1 MKSLWRRTSAFLM
14 ALVIVLSAA
23 GCGQTPSTGTP
34 NTTDPTQGPDL
45 AAIYYSAVEAVSESD
60 LCLEI
65 TYSKKTTV
73 ASQSYKESGFI
84 TLDYWNPNTD
94 NFLAKVQQDI
104 SFGGS
109 YAISLTEIYSQGNVY
124 QTIEADHFTAA
135 LSQEAFMAR
144 YTPLQMLDITLY
156 NISADS
162 TNTLLRFTDAT
173 AGESWA
179 MPAGAMLKQASG
191 TAELDET
198 GKLKKTGYTL
208 EYLYGP
214 ATVALDYAVTVKEA
228 GTQPTVPTDLTEFVS
243 VDYIDAAY
251 VLDHAYG
258 YLSQAKHAT
267 TEQRILTL
275 SAAGGIGIQESY
287 IVDTYAVG
295 SEYAARVETN
305 YGFTDYNTGETTEE
319 KLVEKFINGKYTS
332 FYNDGPEET
341 DSSIRKHDIEKYL
354 TDELTYWI
362 LPNEY
367 IASAKIT
374 DLGSVLLVE
383 YTATEQ
389 FGLDFCGDLNERF
402 YGDRKFLDQYASSY
416 KTTKN
421 EFYLSLDKFSLLPTA
436 VGVNY
441 EGVHVIDGYEY
452 VLSQNANQSFD
463 LASISSYETI
473 YEKPAPDAEP
483 EVPATPLF
491 YRVTGPNGQEMWLL
505 GTIHIGDNRTAYLPE
520 EIYAALQASDAL
532 ALEFNTE
539 AFEEQMQTDEALIAE
554 VYPCYFYTDGST
566 ISDHL
571 DTPEL
576 YETAVQLLKA
586 YGYYRADAD
595 WEKPHS
601 WSNYIDAFHLRQF
614 YALCS
619 EKGVDNRL
627 QDLAKEYNIPIREVE
642 SGLFQL
648 KMLANYSD
656 DLQEFML
663 YSAVVTDALY
673 SWEETSQMYELWCA
687 GDEAALTQLI
697 TGEGSWEIAREDI
710 VLDGLTGEDLEKA
723 QAILADLDNINAR
736 LREIQQE
743 YNKAMSTD
751 RNKGMLEVAKQ
762 YLESGDTVFY
772 AVGLAHLLA
781 EDGLVNTLRDAGYT
795 VELVT
800 YK

>member
-1 MKSLWRRTSAFLM
+1 MKPLWIRISTLFM
-14 ALVIVLSAA
+14 ALVIVLGAA

-45 AAIYYSAVEAVSESD
+45 AAIYNSAVEAVSGDTLS
-60 LCLEI
+60 LEI
-65 TYSKKTTV
+65 AYTQKTTV
-73 ASQSYKESGFI
+73 ASQTYRESGTI
-84 TLDYWNPNTD
+84 LLDYWNLNTD
-94 NFLAKVQQDI
+94 SFLAKVQQDT

-109 YAISLTEIYSQGNVY
+109 YSIGLTEIYSQGKIY
-124 QTIEADHFTAA
+124 QTIENDNFYAE
-135 LSQEAFMAR
+135 LSQEDFLSR
-144 YTPLQMLDITLY
+144 YVPLKMLDASLY
-156 NISADS
+156 TISADS
-162 TNTLLRFTDAT
+162 TNTLLRFANAT

-179 MPAGAMLKQASG
+179 MPTDAMLKQASG

-198 GKLKKTGYTL
+198 GKLKKTDYTV

-214 ATVALDYAVTVKEA
+214 ATITQEYTVTVKDT
-228 GTQPTVPTDLTEFVS
+228 GTQPTVPNDPSEFVLL
-243 VDYIDAAY
+243 DYIDAAY
-251 VLDHAYG
+251 ALDHAYG
-258 YLSQAKHAT
+258 YLCQAKHIT
-267 TEQRILTL
+267 SEDRIETL
-275 SAAGGIGIQESY
+275 SAAGGFGIQESY
-287 IVDTYAVG
+287 ALDTYAVG
-295 SEYAARVETN
+295 NEYAARAETTYNVTN
-305 YGFTDYNTGETTEE
+305 YTSGETTQE
-319 KLVEKFINGKYTS
+319 KLLEKFINGKYTRS
-332 FYNDGPEET
+332 LDDGPEET
-341 DSSIRKHDIEKYL
+341 DSSIRKHDIEKYFTDAL
-354 TDELTYWI
+354 TMWI
-362 LPNEY
+362 LPNDY

-389 FGLDFCGDLNERF
+389 FGLDFCEDLNERF

-436 VGVNY
+436 FGVNY

-452 VLSQNANQSFD
+452 ILSQNANQSFD
-463 LASISSYETI
+463 LASTSSYETI
-473 YEKPAPDAEP
+473 FEKPSPDAEP
-483 EVPATPLF
+483 EIPATPLF
-491 YRVTGPNGQEMWLL
+491 YRVTGPNGQKMWLL

-539 AFEEQMQTDEALIAE
+539 VFEEQMQTDEALIAE
-554 VYPCYFYTDGST
+554 VYPCFFYTDGST

-586 YGYYRADAD
+586 YGYYRNDVD
-595 WEKPHS
+595 WEKPYS
-601 WSNYIDAFHLRQF
+601 WSSYIDAFHLRQF

-627 QDLAKEYNIPIREVE
+627 QDLAKEYDIPIWEVE

-648 KMLANYSD
+648 KMMANYSD
-656 DLQEFML
+656 DLQEFLL
-663 YSAVVTDALY
+663 YSAVASDAQY
-673 SWEETSQMYELWCA
+673 NWEETSALYELWCS
-687 GDEAALTQLI
+687 GDEAALIEQI
-697 TGEGSWEIAREDI
+697 TADESWEIAKEDI
-710 VLDGLTGEDLEKA
+710 DLEGLTGEDLERA

-736 LREIQQE
+736 LRELKQE
-743 YNKAMSTD
+743 YDKAMSTD

-781 EDGLVNTLRDAGYT
+781 EDGLVNTLRNAGYT